1 MSDYVRFQ
9 QITKED
15 VIAYMRLDEVS
26 EDESKLLDTILP
38 AAKSFVL
45 SYTGRTGE
53 QADTFPEM
61 TIAAYAVASDMFD
74 KRAFQI
80 NAAQENE
87 VVMSILGA
95 RSVNLL

>member
-15 VIAYMRLDEVS
+15 IIAYMRLDEVS
-26 EDESKLLDTILP
+26 EDEEKLLDTILP

-61 TIAAYAVASDMFD
+61 TIAVYALASDMFD

-80 NAAQENE
+80 DKAEENA
-87 VVMSILGA
+87 VISSILGA
-95 RSVNLL
+95 RSINLL